1 MEEIERLE
9 ARIPKIFRAKTDD
22 KVIVYAK
29 LPHGFSNTNPSWK
42 LRTGLG
48 HRLPGR
54 VKHIYFV
61 AETKD
66 SMSSMDLRPIEQ
78 AKIRCAKKL
87 FNEVSADDVV
97 YEQVDSYQNLLSIMD
112 AI

>member
-1 MEEIERLE
+1 MDFQ
-9 ARIPKIFRAKTDD
+9 IPTP
-22 KVIVYAK
+22 VGNYA
-29 LPHGFSNTNPSWK
+29 PDWAIAFQEGT
-42 LRTGLG
+42 
-48 HRLPGR
+48 